1 MESKLTPYAAVTE
14 IAANTVAVFAPHPDD
29 EVFGCGGAIMR
40 HVDHGTVVR
49 VIIVSDGAYG
59 LEGEARSEHILQRRQ
74 ESLNSAAIL
83 GYGVPEFWELRDREV
98 PYGEKLVRRI
108 QDAIQEADLIY
119 APSVFEMHPDHRALG
134 MAVIEA
140 ARRRGKGLRVALYEV
155 GVPLRPNL
163 LLDISRFAERKMA
176 AMACF
181 ISQNKKQRYDLDI
194 AALNRYR
201 TYTLPAEVTAAEAYI
216 LVSAEELT
224 NDPFKIYQSE
234 HKRQREL
241 GLTLEAKDVPLISV
255 IVRSMDRPTLS
266 KALDSVA
273 LQTYSNIEVVVVNA
287 KGEKHSQ
294 LGEWCGHFPLRII
307 NTGEALQRSRAG
319 NVGLSNAQGDFL
331 IFLDDDDTFDANHIS
346 GLVQALREHPQA
358 TVIYTG
364 VRAED
369 DDGHLLSVFNE
380 HYDPRKLLISNF
392 IPIHALLFSRDLMKK
407 SGAHFDE
414 SMDVYEDWDFWLQLS
429 RHTTFLHVNQVSAV
443 YHTQGDSGVGLATN
457 KNTQQQGREQLFDKW
472 RLRWTGKD
480 IDDIAQYI
488 VDFEQR
494 LAERDSLIAK
504 LNRILTERSEH
515 IDNINRAF
523 TDHINNLNQVLA
535 ERNKHIG
542 NLNQALTERSE
553 LIQEIYQSTSWRI
566 TAPLRKLSLKA
577 KNLGNLI
584 KLLPS
589 IFRIS
594 GGITKSVKK
603 ASRVFLREGWAG
615 VKRRILFV
623 GGDRNG
629 TSDSKIRPD
638 IALPEVD
645 RNDYTE
651 WLCRYDTLKDAD
663 RVKIQSN
670 IADFQA
676 KPLISVVMPVYN
688 PPISFLDEAIQSVR
702 RQLYPNWELC
712 IADDASTDPA
722 VRETLARHC
731 REDHRIKV
739 VYRDQN
745 GHISRASNSALE
757 LAQGE
762 FVALFDHDDLLAEHA
777 LYWVAEAIN
786 RHPDA
791 GLIFSDED
799 KINESNRRYDPYF
812 KCELNY
818 ELLLAQNMV
827 SHLGVY
833 RTEVVRDLGGFR
845 VGFEGSQDYDL
856 VLRVLEK
863 LKPEQIVH
871 IPRILYH
878 WRAIAGSTA
887 LAAGEKNYAV
897 EAGRKAVADHLKRNG
912 INAEVMPA
920 PEVPTLNRVRFSCP
934 SPQPLVSLIIPT
946 RDRTDLLGMCLDSL
960 IQRTT
965 YENYEVIIVDN
976 GSVEAATQ
984 QLFER
989 LPKERFSIL
998 RDESP
1003 FNFSALNNK
1012 AAQLARGELLCL
1024 MNNDIE
1030 ILTPDWLEEMVS
1042 FAVRPDI
1049 GCVGARLWY
1058 PDGSLQHGGILLGIG
1073 GVGNHAHYKVG
1084 RHNPGYFGRAF
1095 LHQSFSAVTA
1105 ACLLVRRDVFDVVGG
1120 LDEQLAVAFNDVD
1133 FCLRVR
1139 DAGYRNVWT
1148 PYAEMNHHES
1158 ASRGVEDTP
1167 EKQIRFFNEVS
1178 FVQSRWDAKLFNDP
1192 AYSPNLTLDY
1202 ADFSFAWPPRIE
1214 G

>member
-1 MESKLTPYAAVTE
+1 MENKLIPYHS
-14 IAANTVAVFAPHPDD
+14 IQCIDANSVVIFAPHPDD
-29 EVFGCGGAIMR
+29 EVFGCGGAILR
-40 HVDHGTVVR
+40 HLAASVSVHVV
-49 VIIVSDGAYG
+49 IVTDGAFCAADDT
-59 LEGEARSEHILQRRQ
+59 ERQTIIEIREA
-74 ESLNSAAIL
+74 ESRKAASVL
-83 GYGVPEFWELRDREV
+83 GYGEPKFWRLQDRGV
-98 PYGEKLVRRI
+98 TYGEALIRRI
-108 QDAIQEADLIY
+108 VDEILNTAANLVY
-119 APSVFEMHPDHRALG
+119 APSLLEMHPDHRAVA
-134 MAVIEA
+134 MCVIEA
-140 ARRRGKGLRVALYEV
+140 VRRVPSKPRLALYEI
-155 GVPLRPNL
+155 GVPLPPNV
-163 LLDISRFAERKMA
+163 LLDISDLTERKMA
-176 AMACF
+176 AMECF
-181 ISQNKKQRYDLDI
+181 ISQNEKQRYDLDI

-201 TYTLPAEVTAAEAYI
+201 TYTLPAEVTAAEAY
-216 LVSAEELT
+216 LVVSTEELAD
-224 NDPFKIYQSE
+224 DPFKIYQSE
-234 HKRQREL
+234 HKRQKRL
-241 GLTLEAKDVPLISV
+241 GLNLDVKDIPLVSV
-255 IVRSMDRPTLS
+255 IIRSMDRLTLS
-266 KALDSVA
+266 EALDSVA
-273 LQTYSNIEVVVVNA
+273 LQTYPNIEVVVVNA
-287 KGEKHSQ
+287 KGEEHSK
-294 LGEWCGHFPLRII
+294 LGEWCGHFPLRIVD
-307 NTGEALQRSRAG
+307 TGNVLRRSRAG
-319 NVGLSNAQGDFL
+319 NVGLSNARGDYL
-331 IFLDDDDTFDANHIS
+331 IFLDDDDWFMPEHIS
-346 GLVQALREHPQA
+346 VLVNILRRNPDKKA
-358 TVIYTG
+358 AYSCVIG
-364 VRAED
+364 VNEQKEPIDNNYCQPFDRT
-369 DDGHLLSVFNE
+369 LLLAGN
-380 HYDPRKLLISNF
+380 Y
-392 IPIHALLFSRDLMKK
+392 IPIHAVLFSRSIVDDGCCM
-407 SGAHFDE
+407 DE
-414 SMDVYEDWDFWLQLS
+414 SLDLYEDWDFWLQVATYNDFIFVDNYSAYYRIGGQFGNGVRPDMTFARQISADLFEKWHTEWRREDFLNIMDRVRSLS
-429 RHTTFLHVNQVSAV
+429 LVEAERNI
-443 YHTQGDSGVGLATN
+443 
-457 KNTQQQGREQLFDKW
+457 
-472 RLRWTGKD
+472 LRTERD
-480 IDDIAQYI
+480 TIRTERDTA
-488 VDFEQR
+488 R
-494 LAERDSLIAK
+494 AERDRQVDN
-504 LNRILTERSEH
+504 LNRI
-515 IDNINRAF
+515 
-523 TDHINNLNQVLA
+523 VA
-535 ERNKHIG
+535 ERNNHIL
-542 NLNQALTERSE
+542 NLEQIIEQTYMS
-553 LIQEIYQSTSWRI
+553 SSWRI

-577 KNLGNLI
+577 KNLSNLI

-702 RQLYPNWELC
+702 GQLYPNWELC

-731 REDHRIKV
+731 RENHRIKV

-777 LYWVAEAIN
+777 LYWVTEAIN

-897 EAGRKAVADHLKRNG
+897 EAGRKAVADHLKRSG

-920 PEVPTLNRVRFSCP
+920 PEVSTLNRVRFSCP
-934 SPQPLVSLIIPT
+934 SPQPLVSIIIPT
-946 RDRTDLLGMCLDSL
+946 RDRADLLGMCLDSL

-989 LPKERFSIL
+989 LPKDRFSIL

-1084 RHNPGYFGRAF
+1084 RHHPGYFGRAF

-1178 FVQSRWDAKLFNDP
+1178 FVQSRWDTKLLNDP

-1202 ADFSFAWPPRIE
+1202 ADFSYAWPPRIE